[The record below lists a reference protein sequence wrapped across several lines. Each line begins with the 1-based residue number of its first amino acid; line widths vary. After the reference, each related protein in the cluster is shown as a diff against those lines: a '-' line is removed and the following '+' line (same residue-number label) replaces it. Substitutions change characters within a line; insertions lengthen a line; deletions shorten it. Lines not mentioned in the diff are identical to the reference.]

1 MEKEIVC
8 AVRWPTNGIIF
19 FVDKS
24 NKNNKTCSKKVVT
37 VKFSLWPVGGD
48 TCCINN
54 NNFLFMV
61 RFILKTLLNNHSVT
75 PSTVPAVKS
84 WQNPL
89 PESLGSIT
97 TCRRLP
103 PVSGGETAA
112 VILLSHQYW
121 CHLSRQPNTLC
132 FQKLLFL
139 HSSVVDTTMS
149 QMIQIWFFLLLHV
162 EIILI
167 SSCSQR
173 STLSSYS
180 LSIYWPCHLR
190 CVVCGQMN

>member
-1 MEKEIVC
+1 M
-8 AVRWPTNGIIF
+8 
-19 FVDKS
+19 
-24 NKNNKTCSKKVVT
+24 T
-37 VKFSLWPVGGD
+37 VKFSLWPVGCD

-54 NNFLFMV
+54 NNLLFMV

-121 CHLSRQPNTLC
+121 CHLSRQQTLC
-132 FQKLLFL
+132 VSRSFFFFTHLSL
-139 HSSVVDTTMS
+139 
-149 QMIQIWFFLLLHV
+149 IQRCPKWFKSDFFYCYMLKSFSFPAALKG
-162 EIILI
+162 
-167 SSCSQR
+167 QR
-173 STLSSYS
+173 SRLIHWVFTDLVT
-180 LSIYWPCHLR
+180 
-190 CVVCGQMN
+190 CVVLCVDKWIKIQGPGNGKVF